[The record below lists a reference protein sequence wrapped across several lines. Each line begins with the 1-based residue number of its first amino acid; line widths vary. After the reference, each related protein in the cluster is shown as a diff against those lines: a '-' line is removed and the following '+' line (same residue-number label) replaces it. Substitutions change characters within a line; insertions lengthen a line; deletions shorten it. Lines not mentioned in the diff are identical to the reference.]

1 MKKKK
6 HFTFLSRHLKSRNTY
21 LDLTASK
28 TTISR
33 NVSITVDAERRHSM
47 KKAKFKPYLSTILA
61 LQKTLE
67 GNLQLNKVKHIQENT
82 GINVRTV
89 HQKWEKTY
97 STTAK

>member
-1 MKKKK
+1 M
-6 HFTFLSRHLKSRNTY
+6 SRHLKSRNTY

-47 KKAKFKPYLSTILA
+47 KKAKFKPCLSTNLA

-67 GNLQLNKVKHIQENT
+67 GNLQLNKVKYIQGNT

-89 HQKWEKTY
+89 HQKWEKIY